1 MLRAFIGG
9 LVVAAIA
16 LAIGFAWY
24 RREKAV
30 QEHQA
35 EQIVELNAQIS
46 KLQADNQHL
55 QAALAKLEDEET
67 HLARDNDALRK
78 ALEQASLTGKAPGA
92 PPKLPYPPK

>member
-16 LAIGFAWY
+16 LAIGFGWY
-24 RREKAV
+24 RHERTL
-30 QEHQA
+30 QQHQA
-35 EQIVELNAQIS
+35 QQIAELNGQIS

-67 HLARDNDALRK
+67 RLARDNDALRK
-78 ALEQASLTGKAPGA
+78 AMEQAALTGKPSGVL
-92 PPKLPYPPK
+92 KLPYPPK